1 MSKDIDEQLKL
12 ADKVVDT
19 VDRANRKNC
28 VTLLRYNVN
37 KPESSF
43 AQFPLFAE
51 NKEEEK
57 FQQNV

>member
-19 VDRANRKNC
+19 VDRANRKNS

-37 KPESSF
+37 KPESSY
-43 AQFPLFAE
+43 AQFPLFA
-51 NKEEEK
+51 KKKQEEK